1 MSSVSLRK
9 DGPTVTANEAGRE
22 FWRAVLL
29 AGGFTAIPRWTLD
42 PVSGVGEHV
51 VRINPESPT
60 ALRRLANDL
69 GVPLSSLLLA
79 AHARVLGALS
89 REREV
94 CTGYAVESGSPL
106 PCRMTI
112 GGRTWREVVL
122 EAARS
127 ESDLLRH
134 KDHPLDDLRR
144 ELGLTEPLFETVFE
158 LGAGG
163 GGGLDDD
170 TVLRVA
176 FLEHDGLAL
185 RLRYRT
191 DVLDAGCAARI
202 AGYHVSAVALIAA
215 DPDAE
220 HARQTLVSDEELRL
234 QLDGLGGPRRP
245 DRKSVV

>member
-51 VRINPESPT
+51 VRINPPPK

-112 GGRTWREVVL
+112 GRRTWREVVL

-163 GGGLDDD
+163 GGGSTMIPCCGSPSWNMTGLRCASA
-170 TVLRVA
+170 TERMFWTRVA
-176 FLEHDGLAL
+176 PPGSPA
-185 RLRYRT
+185 T
-191 DVLDAGCAARI
+191 TSARS
-202 AGYHVSAVALIAA
+202 H
-215 DPDAE
+215 
-220 HARQTLVSDEELRL
+220 
-234 QLDGLGGPRRP
+234 
-245 DRKSVV
+245 

>member
-29 AGGFTAIPRWTLD
+29 ARGFTAIPRWTLD

-112 GGRTWREVVL
+112 GRRTWREVVL

-144 ELGLTEPLFETVFE
+144 ELEHLHETRHDTFLNGSPHALEHHTQRMFE
-158 LGAGG
+158 LEKAYRERFPWETP
-163 GGGLDDD
+163 DDAR
-170 TVLRVA
+170 TRKGSRA
-176 FLEHDGLAL
+176 LA
-185 RLRYRT
+185 
-191 DVLDAGCAARI
+191 DQD
-202 AGYHVSAVALIAA
+202 
-215 DPDAE
+215 
-220 HARQTLVSDEELRL
+220 
-234 QLDGLGGPRRP
+234 
-245 DRKSVV
+245 